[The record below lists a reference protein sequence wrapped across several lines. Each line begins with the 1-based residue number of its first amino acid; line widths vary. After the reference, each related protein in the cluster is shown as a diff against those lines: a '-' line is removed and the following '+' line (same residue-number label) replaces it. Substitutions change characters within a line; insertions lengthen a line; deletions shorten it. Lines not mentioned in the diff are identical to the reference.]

1 MEVEA
6 SVLGNSGVLTFLG
19 RPGRRPMLDPEATAS
34 LLISELFDFFVPDRV
49 FEPISEEIERL
60 GDDFRGRFLG
70 STFAAVSSCFGH

>member
-1 MEVEA
+1 
-6 SVLGNSGVLTFLG
+6 
-19 RPGRRPMLDPEATAS
+19 MLDPEATAS